1 MIRLILGR
9 FDDAV
14 AKVTDEGWLEI
25 SDAIIARAGV
35 LSYRLGDGSE
45 LRELRDPEVIHSDE
59 ALASYEGRPVL
70 LGQHPQDAQGRV
82 TLASDDNTAS
92 LPVIGSM
99 RNVRASTQE
108 HEGKEHAVTKADVL
122 IWHPDGIKAAREGV
136 RQWSV
141 GYRTAVAR
149 KRGEY
154 EGEEYD
160 AVQMADVGNHLV
172 LTANARAG
180 DITEFRMDSVD
191 AVQILPQGDKPTSQ
205 GGPSMASYE
214 LQGTTGEMSD
224 ALVPLVDAEI
234 KRADDLAEE
243 LRILQSKHDELM
255 AELAKLEAQIKE
267 EEGDKHEKD
276 KDKEDEEMSRPMGDA
291 IDIEP
296 LVQARLQLIDESR
309 KVLGSAYDYKG
320 KLPAQIRADAV
331 TAAIPGVD
339 LDGMTEEQVIGAYL
353 VALKSGQ
360 TSKAAKTLADAS
372 RGDTTTITTKTQKL
386 TGRAKAL
393 AWYNNPAGRGTHEE
407 G

>member
-108 HEGKEHAVTKADVL
+108 HEGKTHAVTKADVL

-149 KRGEY
+149 KGGEY

-160 AVQMADVGNHLV
+160 AVQLADVGNHLV

-191 AVQILPQGDKPTSQ
+191 AVQILQKGDEPTSQ
-205 GGPSMASYE
+205 GGPRMASYE

-243 LRILQSKHDELM
+243 LRILQAKHEELM
-255 AELAKLEAQIKE
+255 AELAKLEAQIG
-267 EEGDKHEKD
+267 EEGDEDKD
-276 KDKEDEEMSRPMGDA
+276 KDEEEMDSAKGDA

-360 TSKAAKTLADAS
+360 TSKGAKTLADAS

-386 TGRAKAL
+386 TGRAKAM
-393 AWYNNPAGRGTHEE
+393 AWYTNPASRGTNEE

>member
-149 KRGEY
+149 KGGEY

-160 AVQMADVGNHLV
+160 AVQLADVGNHLV

-191 AVQILPQGDKPTSQ
+191 AVQILQKGDEPTSQ
-205 GGPSMASYE
+205 GGPRMASYE

-243 LRILQSKHDELM
+243 LRILQAKHEELM
-255 AELAKLEAQIKE
+255 AELAQLESQIG
-267 EEGDKHEKD
+267 EEGDEDKD
-276 KDKEDEEMSRPMGDA
+276 KDEEEMDGAKGDA

-360 TSKAAKTLADAS
+360 TSKGAKTLADAS

-386 TGRAKAL
+386 TGRAKAM
-393 AWYNNPAGRGTHEE
+393 AWYTNPASRGTNEE